1 MKTEKNLK
9 TINRII
15 AATLAFAL
23 LLTSVI
29 TGDITTAY
37 AANTPYYAEEKVDIY
52 DIKDTVVTVEPGDMI
67 NIKHM
72 SGTYNNSTR
81 LLNWTS
87 SDESVATLHV
97 KYGIGI
103 ESPIGYNIDPLDI
116 ERVRGYLEINS
127 YDLIAWKPGTTV
139 ITAAYKDDPS
149 SKYYYS
155 YSFTL
160 KVKAPKKTAKQ
171 RHCKNHKWVTT
182 EKATCCRPGVR
193 TCKKCKLQRVTP
205 LANHKYQTESVT
217 RTLYPAYIAPA
228 CEGCNTVFDPLSY
241 GTFEYGT
248 EDWNKNK
255 FTMESYDAAFDA
267 AMSALR
273 EHELECEGYKEF
285 WADPEADYWG
295 NWFAAQLYDYSH
307 PYEETRNETKC
318 KYCGFY
324 KEWIEEIFTGE

>member
-52 DIKDTVVTVEPGDMI
+52 DIKDTVVTVEPGDML

-72 SGTYNNSTR
+72 SGTYNNKTR
-81 LLNWTS
+81 LYNWTS

-103 ESPIGYNIDPLDI
+103 ESPVGYNIDPLDI

-127 YDLIAWKPGTTV
+127 YDVIALKPGTTV
-139 ITAAYKDDPS
+139 ITAAYRDDPS
-149 SKYYYS
+149 SKYYHS

-160 KVKAPKKTAKQ
+160 KVKAAKKTAKQ
-171 RHCKNHKWVTT
+171 RHCKSHKWVTT

-193 TCKKCKLQRVTP
+193 TCKKCKLQKVTP

-217 RTLYPAYIAPA
+217 RTLYPAYIAPG

-248 EDWNKNK
+248 DDWNKNK
-255 FTMESYDAAFDA
+255 FTQESYDPLFEAAFHDCNQH
-267 AMSALR
+267 R
-273 EHELECEGYKEF
+273 YECVGYENMGGM
-285 WADPEADYWG
+285 G

>member
-1 MKTEKNLK
+1 M
-9 TINRII
+9 
-15 AATLAFAL
+15 
-23 LLTSVI
+23 
-29 TGDITTAY
+29 
-37 AANTPYYAEEKVDIY
+37 
-52 DIKDTVVTVEPGDMI
+52 
-67 NIKHM
+67 
-72 SGTYNNSTR
+72 
-81 LLNWTS
+81 
-87 SDESVATLHV
+87 
-97 KYGIGI
+97 
-103 ESPIGYNIDPLDI
+103 
-116 ERVRGYLEINS
+116 EINS

-205 LANHKYQTESVT
+205 LVDHKYKTKTVTE
-217 RTLYPAYIAPA
+217 TLYPAYIAPA
-228 CEGCNTVFDPLSY
+228 CEGCNTVFDPLNY
-241 GTFEYGT
+241 YEFEYVGDNSIT
-248 EDWNKNK
+248 E
-255 FTMESYDAAFDA
+255 ESYDKAFEA

-285 WADPEADYWG
+285 WAEPEADYWG